1 MSERRSTKGTWHFRV
16 LDGDCQVRVPGLPR
30 FLDFC
35 PGGTKSAAV
44 SATPP
49 FRYPPLWALLLPL
62 VLGFLRVASPIIESE
77 VSKKESAEHNDGN
90 GGVFFLWGE
99 LKLRGNSGVSV
110 GQLPA
115 RSVNLMTGIHGH
127 FPFVT
132 SQKLDWPRLLCALSF
147 VIYHNFGRPCHQKL
161 FQLSNGKF
169 SGNKSQTFTIG
180 WQLLFM
186 ASAEEENKF

>member
-1 MSERRSTKGTWHFRV
+1 M
-16 LDGDCQVRVPGLPR
+16 
-30 FLDFC
+30 
-35 PGGTKSAAV
+35 
-44 SATPP
+44 
-49 FRYPPLWALLLPL
+49 
-62 VLGFLRVASPIIESE
+62 ASPIIESE